1 MNIHSSK
8 KRNSVH
14 KGQPLRKVHRSSC
27 VKRCVTNPETGKREW
42 VEIGD
47 LESGKWESQFSVR
60 SKHLRFKAW
69 SLPDRDHMP
78 ESLKKAV
85 TAWTPDGVPCF
96 EGRRAVREF
105 VARSEGLYDYD
116 D

>member
-1 MNIHSSK
+1 MK
-8 KRNSVH
+8 KNSH
-14 KGQPLRKVHRSSC
+14 T
-27 VKRCVTNPETGKREW
+27 KRCVTNPETGKREW
-42 VEIGD
+42 VEIGK
-47 LESGKWESQFSVR
+47 LQSGEYEEQFSIR

-78 ESLKKAV
+78 EALRKSV
-85 TAWTPDGVPCF
+85 SHWTADGVPCF

-105 VARSEGLYDYD
+105 VARSEGTYDYD